1 MLIPEKLVA
10 FFIGTNG
17 KAIKKLMYDANTDII
32 VLSEKKESK
41 FRCVK
46 VTGKIKNTIKTF
58 SIIYRIFS
66 EKGFYLDDKHSN
78 NASISSDSKLKLV
91 FPNKVVEHIID

>member
-32 VLSEKKESK
+32 VLPETKSSK
-41 FRCVK
+41 YRAVK
-46 VTGKIKNTIKTF
+46 ITGHFYILGKIKNVMRTF
-58 SIIYRIFS
+58 SIIYRIFN
-66 EKGFYLDDKHSN
+66 EKNFSMDERPK
-78 NASISSDSKLKLV
+78 
-91 FPNKVVEHIID
+91 

>member
-46 VTGKIKNTIKTF
+46 VTGFFIQ
-58 SIIYRIFS
+58 
-66 EKGFYLDDKHSN
+66 
-78 NASISSDSKLKLV
+78 
-91 FPNKVVEHIID
+91 